1 MWARAL
7 RFAMVLG
14 VVLAGTALAVVP
26 AAQAQTGEQT
36 VRTPGPSVLATSFPS
51 VTVEEAKLV
60 TLSVELN
67 NNGSV
72 GRMYKLE
79 VMRAPQGWETSFK
92 ALGMV
97 VHSLW
102 VGPGKSQSFD
112 FQVRPPQ
119 NAKGQTGEF
128 VLRAV
133 STDGAEDLRLP
144 VTVTVADALPGA
156 SKLLTQYPRLRGQS
170 GSKFEFKLDLV
181 NESSEERLYSLSANA
196 PEGWTVS
203 FKPAY
208 ESKQISSIRMKG
220 NETRGIDVE
229 VQSPERA
236 APGDYQ
242 IQVGA
247 TAGTDRSQQTLTV
260 QLTGV
265 HKLALSTQSGLLNTT
280 ATAGENRVVTLL
292 VENTGSADLQ
302 NVTLSSTKPDGWT
315 VTFAPDRLDVVP
327 AGGSREVTMTIQPS
341 NKAIAGDYLLRLTA
355 STPQTSDSKEL
366 RVTVETPTLWGLV
379 GAGVVVLAVGGL
391 FGIFYKFGRR

>member
-1 MWARAL
+1 MRAKVL
-7 RFAMVLG
+7 RFATML
-14 VVLAGTALAVVP
+14 VVMFAVASLAVVP

-36 VRTPGPSVLATSFPS
+36 PRTPGPSVLATPFPS

-60 TLSVELN
+60 TLSVELS
-67 NNGSV
+67 NNGAV

-79 VMRAPQGWETSFK
+79 VARAPQGWETTFK
-92 ALGMV
+92 ALGML
-97 VHSLW
+97 VHSIW
-102 VGPGKSQSFD
+102 VGPGKSQSFEL
-112 FQVRPPQ
+112 QIRPPQ

-128 VLRAV
+128 ALRAA
-133 STDGAEDLRLP
+133 STDGVEDLRLP
-144 VTVTVADALPGA
+144 VTVTVAEAIPGA

-181 NESSEERLYSLSANA
+181 NESSEERLYSLAANA

-220 NETRGIDVE
+220 NETKGIDIE
-229 VQSPERA
+229 MQSPERA

-242 IQVGA
+242 VQVGA

-260 QLTGV
+260 QLSGV
-265 HKLALSTQSGLLNTT
+265 QKLALSTQSGLLNTT
-280 ATAGENRVVTLL
+280 ATAGENRVVSLV
-292 VENTGSADLQ
+292 VENIGGADLQ

-327 AGGSREVTMTIQPS
+327 AGGSREVTMTLQPS
-341 NKAIAGDYLLRLTA
+341 NKAIAGDYLLRVSA

-366 RVTVETPTLWGLV
+366 RVTVETPTAWGLV

-391 FGIFYKFGRR
+391 FGIFRKFGRR